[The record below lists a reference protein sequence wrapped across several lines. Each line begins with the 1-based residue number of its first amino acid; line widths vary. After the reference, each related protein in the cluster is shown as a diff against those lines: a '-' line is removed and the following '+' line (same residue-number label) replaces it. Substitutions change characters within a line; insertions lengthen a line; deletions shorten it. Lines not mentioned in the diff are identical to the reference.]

1 MCGCFLSE
9 CFLVSFVVRCVH
21 MDMDAYQRESKKTV
35 SETLK
40 KIDERSYL
48 LYLVLGLVGESG
60 EVADKVKKVIRDD
73 NWEISDEKREDLKQE
88 LGDVLWY
95 LARLTESFDSSVSEV
110 AEKNIEKLQSR
121 MDRGVLHG
129 SGDDR

>member
-1 MCGCFLSE
+1 MIC
-9 CFLVSFVVRCVH
+9 FVVRCVH
-21 MDMDAYQRESKKTV
+21 MDMDVYQRESKKTV
-35 SETLK
+35 SDSLK

-73 NWEISDEKREDLKQE
+73 NWHLSDEKREDLKQE

-95 LARLTESFDSSVSEV
+95 VARLTESFDSSVSEV
-110 AEKNIEKLQSR
+110 AEKNLEKLRSR
-121 MDRGVLHG
+121 VERGVLHG